1 MQALFELG
9 ARFLAI
15 LTYAMGT
22 GKMYKHF
29 HLNTKSLA
37 GICDAHAALQR
48 RLDTAAGSFVVE
60 QFTEIF
66 VFVLIFSQD
75 LCMPVWNQYRVYV
88 SEDVYSHRFAT
99 SLSIFAV
106 QMGIE
111 MFVDL
116 FIWKSL
122 RRFVSPSSIVG
133 VFGRVGSRKAMTVVN
148 EWHTLNDAQRH
159 VDARVRDTWMH
170 TYTFEQRQLDV
181 HALKYARP
189 RLLYVKK
196 ILMDGNIMRIGREHI
211 PIYNSFGSSCEC
223 VFARVGVLLDRYLG
237 WES

>member
-1 MQALFELG
+1 
-9 ARFLAI
+9 
-15 LTYAMGT
+15 
-22 GKMYKHF
+22 
-29 HLNTKSLA
+29 
-37 GICDAHAALQR
+37 
-48 RLDTAAGSFVVE
+48 
-60 QFTEIF
+60 
-66 VFVLIFSQD
+66 
-75 LCMPVWNQYRVYV
+75 
-88 SEDVYSHRFAT
+88 
-99 SLSIFAV
+99 
-106 QMGIE
+106 

-133 VFGRVGSRKAMTVVN
+133 VFGQVGSRKAMTVVN

-181 HALKYARP
+181 H
-189 RLLYVKK
+189 
-196 ILMDGNIMRIGREHI
+196 GNIMRIGREHI
-211 PIYNSFGSSCEC
+211 PVYNSFGSSCEC